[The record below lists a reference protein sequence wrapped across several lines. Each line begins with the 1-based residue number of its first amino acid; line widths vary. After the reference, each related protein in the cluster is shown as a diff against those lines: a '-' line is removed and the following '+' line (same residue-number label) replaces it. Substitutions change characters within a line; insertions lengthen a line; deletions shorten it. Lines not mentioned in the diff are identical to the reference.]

1 MSTSSRSAK
10 PTAYVAYGVFCYA
23 AFLAA
28 SAYAIGFVGNYWAV
42 FGWEG
47 AWFRSLDGRAFAPL
61 GEAVLVD
68 VLLIAAFG
76 VQHSAMARRSFKEWW
91 ARFVPRELERS
102 TFVLASSLCLAL
114 LFWQWRPIGF
124 LLWDVSR
131 SKPGWVIILASL
143 VGWAIVVRAAFLIDH
158 AELFGLRQTLGANGS
173 PKATAEFKTPGL
185 YRAVR
190 HPLYFGFLLAFW
202 AAPVMTVGHLLFAVG
217 LTVYVLVAVPLEERD
232 LLEQF
237 GDRYR
242 DYQKRVRALLPLPR
256 AK

>member
-1 MSTSSRSAK
+1 MRNF
-10 PTAYVAYGVFCYA
+10 VCGVFCYV
-23 AFLAA
+23 AFLAV
-28 SAYAIGFVGNYWAV
+28 SAYAVGFVGNYWAV

-47 AWFRSLDGRAFAPL
+47 EWFRSLDGRAGAPL
-61 GEAVLVD
+61 GEAILVD

-76 VQHSAMARRSFKEWW
+76 VQHSVMARRSFKEWS
-91 ARFVPRELERS
+91 ARFVPHELERS
-102 TFVLASSLCLAL
+102 TFVLASSICLAL

-124 LLWDVSR
+124 LLWDVSNTA
-131 SKPGWVIILASL
+131 PGWVIVLVSL
-143 VGWAIVVRAAFLIDH
+143 LGWAVVVRATFLIDH
-158 AELFGLRQTLGANGS
+158 AELFGLRQALGANGS
-173 PKATAEFKTPGL
+173 PKAPPELKTPGL

-202 AAPVMTVGHLLFAVG
+202 ATPVMTVGHLLFAVG
-217 LTVYVLVAVPLEERD
+217 LTIYVLVAVPLEERD

-237 GDRYR
+237 GDGYR